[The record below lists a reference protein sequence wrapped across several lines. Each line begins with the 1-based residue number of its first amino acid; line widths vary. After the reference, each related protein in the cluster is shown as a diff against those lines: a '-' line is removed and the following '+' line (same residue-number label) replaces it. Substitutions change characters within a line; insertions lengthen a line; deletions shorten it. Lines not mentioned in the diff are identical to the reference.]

1 MIELKNVTCGYGD
14 FPVLKDIS
22 LQIAEGDFCA
32 LLGPNGAGKSTLLYT
47 IMGYLKPSEGYI
59 TIFEKDIAKIKHSW
73 LAKQIAFVPQE
84 TRSEFD
90 HTVQETVLMGRYPY
104 LGFLQSYSS
113 EDYEAV
119 DAVLENLKLTEFK
132 HRWLSEISGGEKQRV
147 LIARALVQQTP
158 FILLDESLSQL
169 DINYQIEIMKLLRT
183 IHSKE
188 NKTVLIVSH
197 NINLAANYAERL
209 IFLKEGKLLAAG
221 KPEDLMQKETLKDL
235 FAVELD
241 IMINPHTGHPNII
254 YP

>member
-197 NINLAANYAERL
+197 NINLASNYAERL

-241 IMINPHTGHPNII
+241 IMISPHTGHRNII
-254 YP
+254 CP

>member
-197 NINLAANYAERL
+197 NINLASNYAERL

-235 FAVELD
+235 
-241 IMINPHTGHPNII
+241 
-254 YP
+254 

>member
-1 MIELKNVTCGYGD
+1 
-14 FPVLKDIS
+14 
-22 LQIAEGDFCA
+22 
-32 LLGPNGAGKSTLLYT
+32 
-47 IMGYLKPSEGYI
+47 
-59 TIFEKDIAKIKHSW
+59 
-73 LAKQIAFVPQE
+73 
-84 TRSEFD
+84 
-90 HTVQETVLMGRYPY
+90 
-104 LGFLQSYSS
+104 
-113 EDYEAV
+113 
-119 DAVLENLKLTEFK
+119 
-132 HRWLSEISGGEKQRV
+132 
-147 LIARALVQQTP
+147 
-158 FILLDESLSQL
+158 LSQL

-197 NINLAANYAERL
+197 NINLASNYAERL

>member
-1 MIELKNVTCGYGD
+1 MIELQNVTCGYEN

-22 LQIAEGDFCA
+22 LQIAEGDFYA

-47 IMGYLKPSEGYI
+47 IMGYLKPSKGSI
-59 TIFEKDIAKIKHSW
+59 TILGKDITKIKRSW
-73 LAKQIAFVPQE
+73 LAKQLAFVPQE
-84 TRSEFD
+84 TSSEFD
-90 HTVQETVLMGRYPY
+90 HTVQETVLTGRFPY
-104 LGFLQSYSS
+104 LGLLQSYSS

-119 DAVLENLKLTEFK
+119 DAVLANLKLTELK

-169 DINYQIEIMKLLRT
+169 DINYQIEIMGILKS

-197 NINLAANYAERL
+197 NLNLAANYAERL
-209 IFLKEGKLLAAG
+209 IFLKEGKLLAVG
-221 KPEDLMQKETLKDL
+221 KPEHLMQKETLKDL
-235 FAVELD
+235 FSVELD
-241 IMINPHTGHPNII
+241 IMQNPYTGRPNII

>member
-1 MIELKNVTCGYGD
+1 MIELKNVSCGYED

-47 IMGYLKPSEGYI
+47 MMGYLKPSEGSI
-59 TIFEKDIAKIKHSW
+59 TIFGKGILNTKRSW
-73 LAKQIAFVPQE
+73 LAKQLAFVPQE

-104 LGFLQSYSS
+104 LGLWQSYSP

-119 DAVLENLKLTEFK
+119 DAVLENLKLTELK
-132 HRWLSEISGGEKQRV
+132 HRWFSEISGGEKQRV

-169 DINYQIEIMKLLRT
+169 DINYQIEIMKLLKA

-188 NKTVLIVSH
+188 NKTVLLVSH
-197 NINLAANYAERL
+197 NLNLASNYAERL
-209 IFLKEGKLLAAG
+209 IFIKEGKLLAAG
-221 KPEDLMQKETLKDL
+221 KPQDLMQKETLKEL

-241 IMINPHTGHPNII
+241 IMQNPHTGRPNII

>member
-1 MIELKNVTCGYGD
+1 MIEPKNVTCGYGD
-14 FPVLKDIS
+14 FPVLKAFS

-197 NINLAANYAERL
+197 NINLASNYAERL

>member
-197 NINLAANYAERL
+197 NINLASNYAERL

>member
-90 HTVQETVLMGRYPY
+90 HTVKETVLMGRYPY

-197 NINLAANYAERL
+197 NINLASNYAERL

>member
-90 HTVQETVLMGRYPY
+90 HTVQETILMGRYPY

-197 NINLAANYAERL
+197 NINLASNYAERL

>member
-188 NKTVLIVSH
+188 NRHGFNSFSQ
-197 NINLAANYAERL
+197 Y
-209 IFLKEGKLLAAG
+209 
-221 KPEDLMQKETLKDL
+221 KPGFQLC
-235 FAVELD
+235 
-241 IMINPHTGHPNII
+241 
-254 YP
+254 